1 MYILPIDVLKLR
13 DVILSVATVALQV
26 TPVVQELPACVD
38 DKRRCFYIIFQN
50 RGSMLTYLQA

>member
-13 DVILSVATVALQV
+13 DVILSVATVALEV
-26 TPVVQELPACVD
+26 TPVVQELPTCLD
-38 DKRRCFYIIFQN
+38 DKRRCFYRIFQN